1 MQSEDTT
8 EMERKALYAG
18 SFDPITNGH
27 LNIIERAAAMFDSLT
42 VAIVV
47 NPQKTGFFTIDERAE
62 TAREITKHI
71 PNVRIDTFSGLLA
84 DYVNENGFAAV
95 VRGLRDTADFLN
107 EFQMAQMNSL
117 LYTKGTETVFLMTD
131 PECSFISSSLVR
143 EVASLGGDV
152 SRLVHPYTAG
162 RISEKLKTD
171 K

>member
-1 MQSEDTT
+1 M
-8 EMERKALYAG
+8 YAG

-27 LNIIERAAAMFDSLT
+27 INIIERAAAMCDELT

-47 NPQKTGFFTIDERAE
+47 NPQKTCFFTVDERAE
-62 TAREITKHI
+62 IAREVTKHI

-107 EFQMAQMNSL
+107 EFQMAQMNAL
-117 LYTKGTETVFLMTD
+117 LYTQGTETVFLMTD
-131 PECSFISSSLVR
+131 PDCSFISSSLVR
-143 EVASLGGDV
+143 EVACLGGDV
-152 SRLVHPYTAG
+152 GRLVHPYVSS
-162 RISEKLKTD
+162 RIKEKLKTA